1 MEFILIMDL
10 YVSNLFCSMRAPS
23 CISYRSQHET
33 QTTSRQQFDAPSR
46 QGKHLLPESGPRF
59 GMVCKA
65 TYRAAQYSL
74 AADAGDV
81 TSGSGFDAVIKTHG
95 KQEAQRFFETTSRA
109 DYGGSG
115 KPTRFEQL
123 AARSA
128 TSKAAGGSLP
138 VRGDISTIQPR
149 AGAASGLSLE
159 EAAKRSW
166 MPGGDPALAALA
178 KQQSRGQA
186 PPQGGG
192 HASLQLNGTATGV
205 VRSAE
210 GRAGCSTA
218 AWQAPTRKTLITGNQ
233 EQRSLVRGR
242 RVFADE

>member
-1 MEFILIMDL
+1 MFYGE
-10 YVSNLFCSMRAPS
+10 
-23 CISYRSQHET
+23 RSPPLTLPLQRET
-33 QTTSRQQFDAPSR
+33 QTTSREQFDAPSR
-46 QGKHLLPESGPRF
+46 QGKHLLPDSGPRF
-59 GMVCKA
+59 GMVCRA

-81 TSGSGFDAVIKTHG
+81 ASGSQFDAVIKTHG
-95 KQEAQRFFETTSRA
+95 KQEAQRFFETTARA

-115 KPTRFEQL
+115 KPTRFQQL

-128 TSKAAGGSLP
+128 SSKAAGGSVVP
-138 VRGDISTIQPR
+138 RGDISTIKPR

-166 MPGGDPALAALA
+166 IPGGNPALAALA
-178 KQQSRGQA
+178 KQQTQGHRQA
-186 PPQGGG
+186 QGG
-192 HASLQLNGTATGV
+192 HASLQLSGTATGV
-205 VRSAE
+205 VRSAAA
-210 GRAGCSTA
+210 RAGCSTA
-218 AWQAPTRKTLITGNQ
+218 AWQAPTRQTLITGTQ